1 MLNIRAILKN
11 LRTNQTY
18 TVNHIP
24 TELAKLQ
31 IKGKF
36 DIKFPFGFN
45 RGISAEKVKFVKAE
59 RQLLLTDY
67 RTWGASANWQMS
79 IFYKNLTQPLTVTLD
94 FTDISWDSVSFEIGF
109 KITPLLDRVRNF
121 EKTNEFISFTPQNF
135 TLKTIVPQSFQ
146 ANFNHNSLYSLS
158 TSTITIA
165 NIRSEGLIDANGLE
179 YNIAIP
185 DKNEAIVIFRI
196 TQKTAT
202 QASVNFTLNVKF
214 QYLKIWKFV
223 SIGTIIL
230 RLKTDYLFYYTDGS
244 HEYVNQ
250 LEDTCSIET
259 SFTETKL
266 QNVGTFLKNGHLSTL
281 PSNPAKTLADVFL
294 VTYLEVD
301 ESAPYLKNAVRI
313 RCDHIFINHNY
324 IQISEIVR
332 GVRMSDYLQK
342 VNDLVGEPIFDT
354 STLLAAS
361 DIVISSTNFMSNFST
376 HLKGKLM
383 DILEALSIVAGFSFV
398 EIDGKYNVG
407 VIDQTQYFAGMLE
420 LTNYSDVNNEPIEQI
435 VDFEI
440 GDDTEVKLQILPRL
454 FEKRR
459 YYTGVDTLANLDT
472 MIIKPKVITS
482 GEVITNKLLDR
493 KYDDDLLFLKIRRVA
508 NHEISE
514 PVLNQYFA
522 NQNVINRLA
531 TLLNS
536 FFTTSVNN
544 IYYRNSQNEV
554 IAHNLQT
561 TNRLFAKYYRNI
573 TTPATNSVISALTST
588 YKAFKIGDRKYLPVE
603 YSLNLEPN
611 TLNIKLLEVL

>member
-59 RQLLLTDY
+59 RQLLLADY
-67 RTWGASANWQMS
+67 EAWGASANWEMS
-79 IFYKNLTQPLTVTLD
+79 IFYGNLTQPLTVTLD

-135 TLKTIVPQSFQ
+135 TLKAIVPQSFQ
-146 ANFNHNSLYSLS
+146 ANFKHINLNPD
-158 TSTITIA
+158 TVTIA
-165 NIRSEGLIDANGLE
+165 NIKSEGLVDVNGLE
-179 YNIAIP
+179 YNMAIP
-185 DKNEAIVIFRI
+185 DKNDAIVVFRV
-196 TQKTAT
+196 TQKTAA
-202 QASVNFTLNVKF
+202 QEDSYFTLNVKF
-214 QYLKIWKFV
+214 QHLYIGMFPLAGIITLK
-223 SIGTIIL
+223 
-230 RLKTDYLFYYTDGS
+230 LKTDYLFYYMDGT

-250 LEDTCSIET
+250 LEDICASAELFKET
-259 SFTETKL
+259 EL
-266 QNVGTFLKNGHLSTL
+266 QNVGTFLKNGELSTL
-281 PSNPAKTLADVFL
+281 PSNPAKPLVDVFL

-301 ESAPYLKNAVRI
+301 APLAVLYSSTGI
-313 RCDHIFINHNY
+313 WCDHIFINHNY
-324 IQISEIVR
+324 TQINDVVK
-332 GVRMSDYLQK
+332 GVRMSDYLRK
-342 VNDLVGEPIFDT
+342 VNDLAGEPIFDT
-354 STLLAAS
+354 WALLTAS
-361 DIVISSTNFMSNFST
+361 GVIISSTNFMSNFST
-376 HLKGKLM
+376 SLKGKLM
-383 DILEALSIVAGFSFV
+383 DILEAFSIVTNSGFI
-398 EIDGKYNVG
+398 EIDNKYRIISIPSVKFSG
-407 VIDQTQYFAGMLE
+407 EPIE
-420 LTNYSDVNNEPIEQI
+420 LTDFSDVNYEPIEQI
-435 VDFEI
+435 IDFEI
-440 GDDTEVKLQILPRL
+440 GDDKEVKFQMLPRL

-482 GEVITNKLLDR
+482 GEVIINKLIDK
-493 KYDDDLLFLKIRRVA
+493 KYDDDLVFLKTKVT
-508 NHEISE
+508 NHEIFE
-514 PVLNQYFA
+514 TVLNQYFS
-522 NQNVINRLA
+522 NQNIINRLA

-536 FFTTSVNN
+536 FFTASVSN
-544 IYYRNSQNEV
+544 IYYRNSQNDV

-588 YKAFKIGDRKYLPVE
+588 YKLFKIGDRKYLPVE

>member
-1 MLNIRAILKN
+1 MLNIRATLKN

-18 TVNHIP
+18 TVNHVP

-59 RQLLLTDY
+59 RQLLLADY
-67 RTWGASANWQMS
+67 ETWGASANWQMS
-79 IFYKNLTQPLTVTLD
+79 IFYGNLTQPLTVTLD
-94 FTDISWDSVSFEIGF
+94 FTDISWDSVSFEVGF

-135 TLKTIVPQSFQ
+135 TLKTIVSQSFQ
-146 ANFNHNSLYSLS
+146 ANFNHNSLNLN
-158 TSTITIA
+158 TVTIA
-165 NIRSEGLIDANGLE
+165 NIKSDDLIDANGLE

-185 DKNEAIVIFRI
+185 DKNDAIAIFRV

-202 QASVNFTLNVKF
+202 QAALNFTLNVKF
-214 QYLKIWKFV
+214 QYLKIRMWV
-223 SIGTIIL
+223 LNGTITL
-230 RLKTDYLFYYTDGS
+230 KLKTDYLFYYTDGT

-250 LEDTCSIET
+250 LEDSCSSET
-259 SFTETKL
+259 YFNEAEL
-266 QNVGTFLKNGHLSTL
+266 QNVGTFMKNGDLSTL

-301 ESAPYLKNAVRI
+301 APYAILQNAIRI
-313 RCDHIFINHNY
+313 WCDHIFINHNY
-324 IQISEIVR
+324 IQIDEIVK
-332 GVRMSDYLQK
+332 GVRMSDYLRK
-342 VNDLVGEPIFDT
+342 VNDLAGEPIFE
-354 STLLAAS
+354 SPLLFLFD
-361 DIVISSTNFMSNFST
+361 DIIISSTNFMLNFNQF
-376 HLKGKLM
+376 LKCKLL
-383 DILEALSIVAGFSFV
+383 DILEALSIAAGFSFV
-398 EIDGKYNVG
+398 EIDGKYFISM
-407 VIDQTQYFAGMLE
+407 IDQTQYFAGTIE
-420 LTNYSDVNNEPIEQI
+420 LTNFSDVNNEPIEQI

-440 GDDTEVKLQILPRL
+440 GDDREVKLQILPRL

-482 GEVITNKLLDR
+482 GEVIINKLLDK
-493 KYDDDLLFLKIRRVA
+493 KYDDDLLFLKIEDV
-508 NHEISE
+508 NYGSFGH
-514 PVLNQYFA
+514 VLNQHFS
-522 NQNVINRLA
+522 NQNIINRLA
-531 TLLNS
+531 PLINS

-544 IYYRNSQNEV
+544 IYYRDGQNTV
-554 IAHNLQT
+554 ITHNMQN

-573 TTPATNSVISALTST
+573 TTPATNSVISALFST
-588 YKAFKIGDRKYLPVE
+588 YKAFKIGNKKYLPVE

-611 TLNIKLLEVL
+611 TLNIKLLELVQ